1 VAETTSQLTPGTGQ
15 PEPRHTGKPRAL
27 LLNPDYLG
35 WWSGNTLSAL
45 GTSVSSIAFPLLL
58 LYATGSVTEA
68 GFITAASMIGTVAT
82 TLWGGALADRVSRKA
97 ILIAGP
103 VIQAAALGTVALL
116 ARPGHILLFAL
127 AALACVSG
135 LANGVTLAA
144 GTPAMRRIV
153 PKEQQATATSQM
165 FGRDMAAELIG
176 SPLGGFLFSVARWL
190 PFGAD
195 AVSFLFASL
204 GAALIRRPLGPD
216 RGQGGQKRSML
227 ADIREGVAFVRQQP
241 FLRFVVIFGS
251 LINVVGQACNLIFIA
266 VVRYRGGGPTEV
278 GLVMSVAL
286 VGGVAGAVTAP
297 IIMKKVPARLVLYV
311 AAWLFVVAVGGGAIA
326 PEPWEIA
333 IALLAGM
340 LGMAPLNVVINAYTI
355 RLVPDALVGRT
366 SAATRFGSMSLQW
379 TGPLIAGV
387 LADALGPP
395 GGALLL
401 MVALIPFAVTL
412 HLARSLR
419 VVDQRLEDV
428 REFAVPTAS

>member
-1 VAETTSQLTPGTGQ
+1 VTATTSQLMPGTGQ
-15 PEPRHTGKPRAL
+15 PQPVHAAKPRAL
-27 LLNPDYLG
+27 LRNPDYLG

-68 GFITAASMIGTVAT
+68 GFITAASMIGTLAT

-97 ILIAGP
+97 ILIVGP

-116 ARPGHILLFAL
+116 VRPGHVPLFLL

-144 GTPAMRRIV
+144 ATPAMRRIV
-153 PKEQQATATSQM
+153 PRAQQATATSQM
-165 FGRDMAAELIG
+165 LGRDMAAELIG
-176 SPLGGFLFSVARWL
+176 SPLGGFLFSVTRWL

-204 GAALIRRPLGPD
+204 GAALIRQPLGPD
-216 RGQGGQKRSML
+216 RGPGHGKTSML
-227 ADIREGVAFVRQQP
+227 ADVREGVGFVRQQP
-241 FLRFVVIFGS
+241 FLRFVLVFGS
-251 LINVVGQACNLIFIA
+251 LLNVVGQACSLIFIA
-266 VVRYRGGGPTEV
+266 LVRYRGGSPTDV

-286 VGGVAGAVTAP
+286 VGGVAGAVAAP
-297 IIMKKVPARLVLYV
+297 LLLKKLPARLVLYV
-311 AAWLFVVAVGGGAIA
+311 ACWLFVIAVGCGAIA
-326 PEPWEIA
+326 PSPWEIA

-340 LGMAPLNVVINAYTI
+340 LGIAPLNVVTEAYTI
-355 RLVPDALVGRT
+355 RLVPDALIGRT
-366 SAATRFGSMSLQW
+366 SAVTRFGSMSLQW
-379 TGPLIAGV
+379 TGPLLAGV

-395 GGALLL
+395 GGAVALT
-401 MVALIPFAVTL
+401 VALIPFAVAL

-428 REFAVPTAS
+428 TEFALPAP

>member
-1 VAETTSQLTPGTGQ
+1 VAGTTSQLTPGTSQ
-15 PEPRHTGKPRAL
+15 PDPGRTGKPRAL
-27 LLNPDYLG
+27 LLNTDYLG

-58 LYATGSVTEA
+58 LYATGSVTKA

-103 VIQAAALGTVALL
+103 VVQAAALGTVALL
-116 ARPGHILLFAL
+116 ARSGHVLLFML

-153 PKEQQATATSQM
+153 PRKQQAMATSQM

-204 GAALIRRPLGPD
+204 GAALIRQPLGPD
-216 RGQGGQKRSML
+216 RGKGEGKMSML
-227 ADIREGVAFVRQQP
+227 ADIREGIGFVRQQP

-251 LINVVGQACNLIFIA
+251 LINVVGQACDLIFIA
-266 VVRYRGGGPTEV
+266 LVKFRGGSPAEV

-286 VGGVAGAVTAP
+286 VGGVAGAIAAP
-297 IIMKKVPARLVLYV
+297 IILKQVRARLVLYG
-311 AAWLFVVAVGGGAIA
+311 AIWLSIVAVGCGAIA
-326 PEPWEIA
+326 PKPWEIA

-340 LGMAPLNVVINAYTI
+340 LGIAPLNVVIEAYSI
-355 RLVPDALVGRT
+355 RLVPDALIGRT

-387 LADALGPP
+387 LADTLGPL
-395 GGALLL
+395 GGALAL

-419 VVDQRLEDV
+419 VLDQRLEHV
-428 REFAVPTAS
+428 KELAVPTTS

>member
-1 VAETTSQLTPGTGQ
+1 VAEITSQLTPGTG
-15 PEPRHTGKPRAL
+15 ESESGHAGKPRAL

-45 GTSVSSIAFPLLL
+45 GTSMSSIAFPLLL
-58 LYATGSVTEA
+58 LYATGSVTKA
-68 GFITAASMIGTVAT
+68 GLITSASLIGTVAS

-103 VIQAAALGTVALL
+103 VIQAAALGAVALL
-116 ARPGHILLFAL
+116 ARPEHVPLFML
-127 AALACVSG
+127 AAMACVNG

-144 GTPAMRRIV
+144 ATPAMRRIV
-153 PKEQQATATSQM
+153 PRDRQATATSQM

-204 GAALIRRPLGPD
+204 GAALIRQPLGPD
-216 RGQGGQKRSML
+216 RGPAKSSVL
-227 ADIREGVAFVRQQP
+227 ADVGEGVKFVRQQP
-241 FLRFVVIFGS
+241 FLRFVVVFGS
-251 LINVVGQACNLIFIA
+251 LINVVGQACSLIFIA

-286 VGGVAGAVTAP
+286 VGGITGAIAAP
-297 IIMKKVPARLVLYV
+297 VILKKLPARPVLYV
-311 AAWLFVVAVGGGAIA
+311 AIWLFVVAVGGGAIA
-326 PEPWEIA
+326 PKPWEIA

-340 LGMAPLNVVINAYTI
+340 LGMAPLNVVIQAYTI
-355 RLVPDALVGRT
+355 RLVPDALIGRT
-366 SAATRFGSMSLQW
+366 SAVTRFGSMSLQW

-395 GGALLL
+395 GGALALTA
-401 MVALIPFAVTL
+401 ALIPLAVSL
-412 HLARSLR
+412 HLTRSLR
-419 VVDQRLEDV
+419 VVDQHLEDV
-428 REFAVPTAS
+428 TEFAVPGPS